1 MRMEVVKKVCTAM
14 LVFCLSLVVM
24 VGTADA
30 AERCAMEPS
39 HIWFKDAENV
49 TTNKDA
55 ENVTTNVVSVDDKPV
70 QSLYLRFNS
79 YERGDHQVKFKIRA
93 DKPDE
98 RLEEVTVLG
107 GKSEPQKTYNL
118 FKHNTPF
125 KEVQV
130 ISDSGSVDMYIDG
143 NCAE

>member
-1 MRMEVVKKVCTAM
+1 MEVVKKVCTAM

-49 TTNKDA
+49 TTN
-55 ENVTTNVVSVDDKPV
+55 VVSVDDKPV

-79 YERGDHQVKFKIRA
+79 YEKGDHQVKFKIRA

-118 FKHNTPF
+118 FKLDPPF

>member
-1 MRMEVVKKVCTAM
+1 
-14 LVFCLSLVVM
+14 M

-39 HIWFKDAENV
+39 HIWF
-49 TTNKDA
+49 KDA

>member
-1 MRMEVVKKVCTAM
+1 M

-39 HIWFKDAENV
+39 HIWF
-49 TTNKDA
+49 KDA

>member
-1 MRMEVVKKVCTAM
+1 MEVVKKVCTAM

-49 TTNKDA
+49 TTN
-55 ENVTTNVVSVDDKPV
+55 VVSVDDKPV

-79 YERGDHQVKFKIRA
+79 YEKGDHQVKFKIRA

-98 RLEEVTVLG
+98 RLEKVTVSG
-107 GKSEPQKTYNL
+107 GKYEPQKTYNL

>member
-39 HIWFKDAENV
+39 HIWFKDAKNV
-49 TTNKDA
+49 
-55 ENVTTNVVSVDDKPV
+55 TNVVSVDDKPV

-79 YERGDHQVKFKIRA
+79 YEKGDHQVKFKIRA

-98 RLEEVTVLG
+98 RLEKVTVSG
-107 GKSEPQKTYNL
+107 GKYEPQKTYDL
-118 FKHNTPF
+118 FKLDPPF

-130 ISDSGSVDMYIDG
+130 ISDSGSEDLYIDMYIDG

>member
-1 MRMEVVKKVCTAM
+1 MEVVKKVCTAM

-49 TTNKDA
+49 TTN
-55 ENVTTNVVSVDDKPV
+55 VVSVDDKPV

-79 YERGDHQVKFKIRA
+79 YEKGDHQVKFKIRA

-98 RLEEVTVLG
+98 RLEKVTVSG
-107 GKSEPQKTYNL
+107 GKYEPQKTYDL

>member
-1 MRMEVVKKVCTAM
+1 MEVVKKVCTAM

-49 TTNKDA
+49 TTN
-55 ENVTTNVVSVDDKPV
+55 VVSVDDKPV

-98 RLEEVTVLG
+98 RLEKVTVLG
-107 GKSEPQKTYNL
+107 GKYEPQKTYNL

>member
-1 MRMEVVKKVCTAM
+1 MEVVKKVCTAM

-39 HIWFKDAENV
+39 HIWF
-49 TTNKDA
+49 KDA

-130 ISDSGSVDMYIDG
+130 ISDSGSVDMYIVG

>member
-1 MRMEVVKKVCTAM
+1 MEVVKKVCTAM

-49 TTNKDA
+49 TTN
-55 ENVTTNVVSVDDKPV
+55 VVSVDDKPV

-79 YERGDHQVKFKIRA
+79 YEKGDHQVQFKIRA

>member
-1 MRMEVVKKVCTAM
+1 MEVVKKVCTAM

-49 TTNKDA
+49 TTN
-55 ENVTTNVVSVDDKPV
+55 VVSVDDKPV

-79 YERGDHQVKFKIRA
+79 YEKGVHQVEFKIRA

-98 RLEEVTVLG
+98 RLEKVTVLG

-118 FKHNTPF
+118 FKLDPPF

>member
-49 TTNKDA
+49 TTN
-55 ENVTTNVVSVDDKPV
+55 VVSVDDKPV

-98 RLEEVTVLG
+98 RLEKVTVSG
-107 GKSEPQKTYNL
+107 GKYEPQKTYDL

>member
-1 MRMEVVKKVCTAM
+1 MEVVEKVCTAM

-39 HIWFKDAENV
+39 HIWF
-49 TTNKDA
+49 KDA

>member
-1 MRMEVVKKVCTAM
+1 MEVVKKVCTAM

-39 HIWFKDAENV
+39 HIWF
-49 TTNKDA
+49 KDA

-118 FKHNTPF
+118 FKLDPPF

>member
-1 MRMEVVKKVCTAM
+1 MEVVKKVCTAM

-49 TTNKDA
+49 TTN
-55 ENVTTNVVSVDDKPV
+55 VVSVDDKPV

-79 YERGDHQVKFKIRA
+79 YEKGDHQVQFKIRA

-98 RLEEVTVLG
+98 RLEKVTVSG
-107 GKSEPQKTYNL
+107 GKYEPQKTYNL

>member
-39 HIWFKDAENV
+39 HIWF
-49 TTNKDA
+49 KDA

-118 FKHNTPF
+118 FKLDPPF

>member
-49 TTNKDA
+49 TTN
-55 ENVTTNVVSVDDKPV
+55 VVSVDDKPV

-79 YERGDHQVKFKIRA
+79 YEKGDHQVKFKIRA

>member
-1 MRMEVVKKVCTAM
+1 MEVVKKVCTAM

-39 HIWFKDAENV
+39 HIWF
-49 TTNKDA
+49 KDA

>member
-1 MRMEVVKKVCTAM
+1 MEVVKKVCTAM

-49 TTNKDA
+49 TTN
-55 ENVTTNVVSVDDKPV
+55 VVSVDDKPV

-79 YERGDHQVKFKIRA
+79 YEKGDHQVQFKIRA

-118 FKHNTPF
+118 FKLDPPF

-130 ISDSGSVDMYIDG
+130 ISDSGSEDLYIDMYIDG

>member
-49 TTNKDA
+49 TTN
-55 ENVTTNVVSVDDKPV
+55 VVSVDDKPV

-79 YERGDHQVKFKIRA
+79 YEKGDHQVKFKIRA

-98 RLEEVTVLG
+98 RLEKVTVSG
-107 GKSEPQKTYNL
+107 GKYEPQKTYNL

>member
-49 TTNKDA
+49 TTN
-55 ENVTTNVVSVDDKPV
+55 VVSVDDKPV

-79 YERGDHQVKFKIRA
+79 YEKGDHQVKFKIRA

-98 RLEEVTVLG
+98 RLEKVTVSG
-107 GKSEPQKTYNL
+107 GKYEPQKTYDL

>member
-49 TTNKDA
+49 TTN
-55 ENVTTNVVSVDDKPV
+55 VVSVDDKPV

-98 RLEEVTVLG
+98 RLEKVTVSG
-107 GKSEPQKTYNL
+107 GKYEPQKTYNL

>member
-1 MRMEVVKKVCTAM
+1 MEVVKKVCTAM

-49 TTNKDA
+49 TTN
-55 ENVTTNVVSVDDKPV
+55 VVSVDDKPV

-98 RLEEVTVLG
+98 RLEKVTVSG
-107 GKSEPQKTYNL
+107 GKYEPQKTYDL

>member
-1 MRMEVVKKVCTAM
+1 MEVVKKVCTAM

-49 TTNKDA
+49 TTN
-55 ENVTTNVVSVDDKPV
+55 VVSVDDKPV

-79 YERGDHQVKFKIRA
+79 YEKGDHQVKFKIRA

>member
-1 MRMEVVKKVCTAM
+1 MEVVKKVCTAM

-39 HIWFKDAENV
+39 HIWFKDAKNV
-49 TTNKDA
+49 
-55 ENVTTNVVSVDDKPV
+55 TNVVSVDDKPV

-98 RLEEVTVLG
+98 RLEKVTVLG
-107 GKSEPQKTYNL
+107 GKYEPQKTFTDQIFL
-118 FKHNTPF
+118 FKIIF
-125 KEVQV
+125 L
-130 ISDSGSVDMYIDG
+130 IF
-143 NCAE
+143 

>member
-1 MRMEVVKKVCTAM
+1 M

-39 HIWFKDAENV
+39 NIWFKDA
-49 TTNKDA
+49 NK
-55 ENVTTNVVSVDDKPV
+55 VTNVVSVDDKPV

-93 DKPDE
+93 GLKFVP
-98 RLEEVTVLG
+98 VSSMKG
-107 GKSEPQKTYNL
+107 
-118 FKHNTPF
+118 
-125 KEVQV
+125 
-130 ISDSGSVDMYIDG
+130 
-143 NCAE
+143 